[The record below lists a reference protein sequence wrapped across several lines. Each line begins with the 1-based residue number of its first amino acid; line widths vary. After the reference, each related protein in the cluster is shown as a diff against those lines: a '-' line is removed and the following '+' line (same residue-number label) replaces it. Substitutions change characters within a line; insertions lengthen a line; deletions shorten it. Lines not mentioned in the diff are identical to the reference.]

1 MCCFLQAMDQKV
13 QAERQMWE
21 SERVAWESRANSF
34 LTKHEQLEKDH
45 QVYILSLP
53 VDRFS
58 VSQLTKHLELIRSY
72 FFVS

>member
-1 MCCFLQAMDQKV
+1 MCCFFQAMDQKV

-58 VSQLTKHLELIRSY
+58 VPQSTKHLELMRSY